1 MKKLTSCLK
10 NNKITHIIHLAG
22 LKSVEESEKLPIKYY
37 KNNINGI
44 ISILRSME
52 KQKQKI

>member
-1 MKKLTSCLK
+1 MKKKLTSCLK

-37 KNNINGI
+37 K
-44 ISILRSME
+44 
-52 KQKQKI
+52 